1 MSRFTAKTKVKSRV
15 PAKAPA
21 KAAAPA
27 TPAAAKPTVPTGIT
41 VATITPET
49 TTNAELHTGVSVSG
63 TRGAAKAIT
72 VHVTFNGMSLGEEA
86 AILSGNKW
94 TCDLKS
100 NFSPPGILN
109 VTAAD
114 DAGTVNAGTD
124 SLTV

>member
-1 MSRFTAKTKVKSRV
+1 MSRVRTRTKAKSRT

-21 KAAAPA
+21 KAKAPVAPA
-27 TPAAAKPTVPTGIT
+27 PAKATQPTGIT

-49 TTNAELHTGVSVSG
+49 TANAELHTGVSVSG

-72 VHVTFNGMSLGEEA
+72 VHVTFNGMSIGEEA
-86 AILSGNKW
+86 AILSGTKW

-100 NFSPPGILN
+100 NFSPPGILY

-114 DAGTVNAGTD
+114 DAGAVNSGTD